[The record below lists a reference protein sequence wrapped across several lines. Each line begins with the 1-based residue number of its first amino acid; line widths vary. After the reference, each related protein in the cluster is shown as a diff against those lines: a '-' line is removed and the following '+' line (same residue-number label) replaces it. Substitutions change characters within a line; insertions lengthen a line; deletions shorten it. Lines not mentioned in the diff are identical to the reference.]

1 MEYILVLGAALASF
15 IFGAIW
21 YMVMA
26 KPWQAAAGID
36 VAKMQVDGEKGP
48 GAYIFVVAFLC
59 SVVVAGMMRH
69 VLSMSN
75 IETFGGGALAGLGL
89 GLFIA
94 TPWIAMNNMF
104 GMKPRVLTLID
115 GTYASV
121 GCMIIG
127 AVLGGFATS
136 A

>member
-1 MEYILVLGAALASF
+1 MEILLVLGAAVASF
-15 IFGAIW
+15 IFGAVW

-36 VAKMQVDGEKGP
+36 VAKMKADGEKGP
-48 GAYIFVVAFLC
+48 GAIIFVAAFLC

-94 TPWIAMNNMF
+94 TPWIVMNNMF
-104 GMKPRVLTLID
+104 GMKPRALTLID
-115 GTYASV
+115 CTYASV
-121 GCMIIG
+121 GCMIMG
-127 AVLGGFATS
+127 AVLGGFSPVA
-136 A
+136 